1 MCREHSTE
9 ATTKQSIF
17 EDNILYQPRA
27 SHCKS
32 KTVMKNLLGLP
43 TYISKLL
50 DDSELNKFEQK
61 VRKICIEKKLPSAS
75 DGKGMKLSSV

>member
-1 MCREHSTE
+1 
-9 ATTKQSIF
+9 
-17 EDNILYQPRA
+17 
-27 SHCKS
+27 
-32 KTVMKNLLGLP
+32 MKNLLGLP

-61 VRKICIEKKLPSAS
+61 LRKICIEKKLPSAS